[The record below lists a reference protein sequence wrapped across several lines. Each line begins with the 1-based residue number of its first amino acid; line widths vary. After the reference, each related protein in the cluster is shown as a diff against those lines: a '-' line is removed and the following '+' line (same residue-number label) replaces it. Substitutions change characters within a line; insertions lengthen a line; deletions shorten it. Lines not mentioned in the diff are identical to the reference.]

1 MRYAPPPLFGSGA
14 GAEGRVASA
23 HHICVELVA
32 FGITEIGR
40 VKSAA
45 TARAG
50 RAFAG
55 AAERQRE
62 LVDAID
68 LGFVFRQECGHDA
81 VSERHRLAI
90 ERKRKKETSGAPP
103 PSPPDQTGVFPGR

>member
-1 MRYAPPPLFGSGA
+1 MRYAPSPLFGSGA

-32 FGITEIGR
+32 FGITEIGG
-40 VKSAA
+40 VNSAA
-45 TARAG
+45 TARTG

-55 AAERQRE
+55 AAEQQRE

-90 ERKRKKETSGAPP
+90 ERKSKTETSGATRLAP
-103 PSPPDQTGVFPGR
+103 R